1 MFECLKVSSHTHT
14 TITGTFL
21 FNSEKEHI
29 NVDRCLWSYL
39 KTSKKKR
46 FLNKAFR
53 EDSTIMI
60 PSHGAISTQVRLW
73 DTYFLRWLPGI
84 LPDVFDEDEE
94 EENRRTSLKRLSRRL
109 MQQQQHEEEKEEEES
124 FSIATPSTTPKKTID
139 SRAEKYGVEWEADE
153 DRMECSICRAEFHL
167 LRRRH
172 HCRKCGQIVCNAC
185 SKWRERVTTSYGEV
199 KKGKRVCDHCR
210 G

>member
-1 MFECLKVSSHTHT
+1 MELLENV
-14 TITGTFL
+14 
-21 FNSEKEHI
+21 EKETI
-29 NVDRCLWSYL
+29 SEQ
-39 KTSKKKR
+39 S
-46 FLNKAFR
+46 FQ

-60 PSHGAISTQVRLW
+60 PVTVRSTQVRLW
-73 DTYFLRWLPGI
+73 DAYFFDGYHI
-84 LPDVFDEDEE
+84 LPDVLDEDEE

-124 FSIATPSTTPKKTID
+124 FSIATPSTTPKKAID

-185 SKWRERVTTSYGEV
+185 SKWRERVTTSDGEV